1 MDRLLTRHPLVEDV
15 LAVLC
20 GVVGPVV
27 DTVATVVAAPAPCV
41 IARETTQGAAAAV
54 HTAGAVMCTT
64 SAASCLAAG
73 SQWLQLVLLL
83 LRPPSDSLFPHPGKA
98 AGQFCV
104 GYTALK

>member
-83 LRPPSDSLFPHPGKA
+83 LPVYLWPEKQHRE
-98 AGQFCV
+98 QQQ
-104 GYTALK
+104 